1 MSGDAP
7 SRDELIAGSQA
18 MRTIR
23 EFEERVHKADI
34 ASLVAANAYDA
45 LRGPVRM
52 VTAPHAPT
60 PFSPVLEDAYAPS
73 AAQIA
78 SAVLATQSTA
88 RETEP
93 AS

>member
-1 MSGDAP
+1 MYDSVRKTGRLVVA
-7 SRDELIAGSQA
+7 DESNPRCGAA
-18 MRTIR
+18 
-23 EFEERVHKADI
+23 ADI
-34 ASLVAANAYDA
+34 ASLVAANAYDD

-78 SAVLATQSTA
+78 SAVLATQTTA